1 MIGLLIAVLGCAGE
15 TGAPPAAEG
24 QPVLVY
30 TASVDGEIE
39 PCG

>member
-1 MIGLLIAVLGCAGE
+1 MIGLLLAVLGCAAE
-15 TGAPPAAEG
+15 PSPPASGG